1 MPRSSARRRPPT
13 YPQRHTTVVR
23 YRKGWNTMQDDTGDA
38 AIVRHLRDCERRS
51 LRPRTLTA
59 RHDLLVRLRQHAGK
73 PLLSLAAEDIQAY
86 IDAARQD
93 ATKRVYLAHARAF
106 YSWAVDD
113 DLLTRDPTRKV
124 RGPKSR
130 RGVPRPISEPDL
142 RLALSTATPLLR
154 AWMILGAYAGLR
166 ACEIAIVRGEDVV
179 RDAATP
185 YLYLPETKGGG
196 DATVPLSTVV
206 LDELAAWP
214 QSGWLWQASGP
225 VHYDVVSRK
234 VNAHLRS
241 LGIRAGLHALRH
253 RFATQT
259 LIANGH
265 NLRETQELCRHASP
279 VTTAIYTAID
289 PKGAA
294 ETVNLLPSPP
304 PAAPAA

>member
-1 MPRSSARRRPPT
+1 MS
-13 YPQRHTTVVR
+13 
-23 YRKGWNTMQDDTGDA
+23 DDTGDA
-38 AIVRHLRDCERRS
+38 AIKAHLRDCQRRS
-51 LRPRTLTA
+51 LRPRTITA

-73 PLLSLAAEDIQAY
+73 PLLELTRDDVQAY
-86 IDAARQD
+86 IDAAPKD
-93 ATKRVYLAHARAF
+93 PTKRVYLSHARAF
-106 YSWAVDD
+106 FEWALDEGLVPSNPC
-113 DLLTRDPTRKV
+113 RRV
-124 RGPKSR
+124 VGPGSR
-130 RGVPRPISEPDL
+130 RGVPRPISEADL

-166 ACEIAIVRGEDVV
+166 ACEIALVRGEDVV

-196 DATVPLSTVV
+196 DATVPLSSVV
-206 LDELAAWP
+206 LDELLAWP
-214 QSGWLWQASGP
+214 ASGWLWQASGP

-279 VTTAIYTAID
+279 VTTAIYTQVD

-294 ETVNLLPSPP
+294 QTVNLLPSPP
-304 PAAPAA
+304 PPAA